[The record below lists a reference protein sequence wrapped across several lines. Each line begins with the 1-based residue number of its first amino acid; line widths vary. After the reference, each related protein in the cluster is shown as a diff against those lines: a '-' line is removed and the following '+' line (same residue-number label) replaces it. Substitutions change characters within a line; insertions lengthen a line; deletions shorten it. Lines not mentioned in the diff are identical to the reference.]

1 MLNEVK
7 MKDTKKIIEELKKE
21 NMDLLI
27 ERAKLKKQI
36 ERLMKVIKF
45 LTEGE

>member
-1 MLNEVK
+1 
-7 MKDTKKIIEELKKE
+7 MKDTQKNIEELKKE